1 MKVTAVILSAGKG
14 TRMGSDVPKQYLNIN
29 GKPMLYYTLR
39 TFENSNV
46 DELVIVTGKDDIEYV
61 RSEIVCKYDIKKVKG
76 IVEGGKERYN
86 SSYNGIIA
94 ATGADYILLHDAAR
108 PCITTGK
115 INELINEVKKCGACI
130 LGVPV
135 KDTIKIVDEQNKVTE
150 SLRRDMLWSIQTP
163 QAFLRDDMIKAYKI
177 MFENS
182 MDNITDDSMVM
193 EKFGNKKV
201 KVLLGEYNNIKATTP
216 EDMRVL
222 EEILK

>member
-1 MKVTAVILSAGKG
+1 MH
-14 TRMGSDVPKQYLNIN
+14 
-29 GKPMLYYTLR
+29 KPR
-39 TFENSNV
+39 
-46 DELVIVTGKDDIEYV
+46 
-61 RSEIVCKYDIKKVKG
+61 RS
-76 IVEGGKERYN
+76 
-86 SSYNGIIA
+86 
-94 ATGADYILLHDAAR
+94 GADYILLHDAAR
-108 PCITTGK
+108 PCITTRK

-135 KDTIKIVDEQNKVTE
+135 KDTIKLVDEQNKVTE

>member
-108 PCITTGK
+108 PCITIGK

-135 KDTIKIVDEQNKVTE
+135 KDTIKLVDKQNKVTE

>member
-61 RSEIVCKYDIKKVKG
+61 RSEIVCKYEIKKVKG

-135 KDTIKIVDEQNKVTE
+135 KDTIKLVDKQNKVTE

>member
-46 DELVIVTGKDDIEYV
+46 DELIIVTGKDDIEYV
-61 RSEIVCKYDIKKVKG
+61 RSEIVCKYDIKKVKD

-135 KDTIKIVDEQNKVTE
+135 KDTIKLVDKQNKVTE

-177 MFENS
+177 MLENS

-216 EDMRVL
+216 DDMRVL

>member
-115 INELINEVKKCGACI
+115 INELINEVKKYGACI

-135 KDTIKIVDEQNKVTE
+135 KDTIKLVDKQNKVTE

>member
-1 MKVTAVILSAGKG
+1 MKITAVLLSAGKG

-46 DELVIVTGKDDIEYV
+46 DEVVIVAGKDDIEYV
-61 RSEIVCKYDIKKVKG
+61 KSEIVCKYDIKKVKD
-76 IVEGGKERYN
+76 IVEGGEERYN

-94 ATGADYILLHDAAR
+94 AAGADYILLHDAAR

-115 INELINEVKKCGACI
+115 INELINKVEECGACI

-135 KDTIKIVDEQNKVTE
+135 KDTIKLVDEQNNVTE
-150 SLRRDMLWSIQTP
+150 SLRRNMLWSIQTP

-182 MDNITDDSMVM
+182 IDNITDDTMVM
-193 EKFGNKKV
+193 EKFGDKKV
-201 KVLLGEYNNIKATTP
+201 KVLFGEYNNIKATTP